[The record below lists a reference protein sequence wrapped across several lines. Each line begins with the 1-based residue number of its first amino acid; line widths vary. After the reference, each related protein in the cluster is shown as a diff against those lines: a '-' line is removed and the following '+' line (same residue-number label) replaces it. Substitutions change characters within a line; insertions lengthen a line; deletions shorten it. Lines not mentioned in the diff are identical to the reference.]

1 MSVAPGSERVARG
14 DRRLRIAFVAYRGNM
29 NSGGQ
34 GIYLW
39 FLAREMAR
47 MGHEVQVLVGP
58 PYPDPMP
65 WARVEELPNQ
75 QFWAKW
81 VLEQYDQIVPERDPF
96 QVLRPLDFYELAASR
111 IGFLPEPFAFSVRA
125 FRRMADLLRAGR
137 RFDIVHDVQ
146 CLGYGLLGLKAL
158 GLPVVTTVHHPL
170 TVDRRASFVRDE
182 TLGDAVGTMKF
193 YPIGM
198 QAFVARRLD
207 MVFTS
212 SEVSGRQ
219 IVKDFGVR
227 PERLRNV
234 RNGLDTELF
243 SPDPSE
249 RKSTSEILCVGRSTD
264 PNKGI
269 RTLIRSLTKLP
280 RHVTLTLVD
289 DDSPDNQVRAW
300 AREVGVLDRLRL
312 TGRVGSD
319 ELVRLYRRAAVVV
332 VPSRYE
338 GFGLPAVEAMAC
350 GTPVVASRAG
360 ALPEVMQLTEGGVL
374 AERDDPDSIARG
386 VRMLLENEETRAMM
400 AKRGRE
406 RVVETLSWPRVA
418 AATAD
423 VYAELALRGRPTS
436 TTTSDR
442 VGKRLASES
451 SPRSSANATGLGR

>member
-1 MSVAPGSERVARG
+1 MSDGRK
-14 DRRLRIAFVAYRGNM
+14 LRIAFIAYRGNM

-47 MGHEVQVLVGP
+47 MGHEVHVLVGP
-58 PYPDPMP
+58 PYPDEMP
-65 WARVEELPNQ
+65 WATVEQLPNE

-81 VLEQYDQIVPERDPF
+81 VLGQTDQIVPKERPW
-96 QVLRPLDFYELAASR
+96 QVLTPLNFYELAASR

-125 FRRMADLLRAGR
+125 FRRLSDLMRAGQ

-170 TVDRRASFVRDE
+170 TVDRRASFIRDE
-182 TLGDAVGTMKF
+182 TFQDAVGTMKF
-193 YPIGM
+193 YPIEM

-207 MVFTS
+207 TVFTS

-219 IVKDFGVR
+219 IVQDFGVR
-227 PERLRNV
+227 PDRLRNV
-234 RNGLDTELF
+234 RNGIDVELF
-243 SPDPSE
+243 SPDE
-249 RKSTSEILCVGRSTD
+249 RVAKRENSLLCVGRSTD

-269 RTLIRSLTKLP
+269 RTLIQSLAKLP
-280 RHVTLTLVD
+280 DAVTLTLVD
-289 DDSPDNQVRAW
+289 DNSPDNQVRAW

-312 TGRVGSD
+312 TGRVESA
-319 ELVRLYRRAAVVV
+319 ELIRLYREATVVV

-350 GTPVVASRAG
+350 GTPVVATRAG
-360 ALPEVMQLTEGGVL
+360 ALTEVMQLTEGGVL
-374 AERDDPDSIARG
+374 ADRDDPDSIAAG
-386 VRMLLENEETRAMM
+386 VRMLLESTEARASM

-406 RVVETLSWPRVA
+406 RVVETLSWPGVA
-418 AATAD
+418 AATAA
-423 VYAELALRGRPTS
+423 VYAEVVDRSRRGRPT
-436 TTTSDR
+436 TTMTSAS
-442 VGKRLASES
+442 VG
-451 SPRSSANATGLGR
+451 N

>member
-1 MSVAPGSERVARG
+1 MERP
-14 DRRLRIAFVAYRGNM
+14 LRIAYVAYRGNM

-47 MGHEVQVLVGP
+47 LGHEVSVFVGP

-65 WARVEELPNQ
+65 FAKRVERLPNH

-81 VLEQYDQIVPERDPF
+81 VLEQFDRIVPRENPLE
-96 QVLRPLDFYELAASR
+96 VLSPLHLYELAASR

-125 FRRMADLLRAGR
+125 FRELSRELRRGVGFDL
-137 RFDIVHDVQ
+137 VHDVQ
-146 CLGYGLLGLKAL
+146 CLGYGLLGLRAL

-182 TLGDAVGTMKF
+182 TLKDAIGTAKF

-207 MVFTS
+207 CVLTS
-212 SEVSGRQ
+212 SETSARQ
-219 IVKDFGVR
+219 IVQDFGVR

-243 SPDPSE
+243 RPDE
-249 RKSTSEILCVGRSTD
+249 RVPKREGELLCVGRSTD

-269 RTLIRSLTKLP
+269 RTLIRALARVREP
-280 RHVTLTLVD
+280 ARLTLVD
-289 DDSPDNQVRAW
+289 DDSPDNQVREW
-300 AREVGVLDRLRL
+300 AREAGVSERLRL
-312 TGRVGSD
+312 TGRVDVSRLI
-319 ELVRLYRRAAVVV
+319 ELYRRASVVV

-350 GTPVVASRAG
+350 GTPVVATRSG
-360 ALPEVMQLTEGGVL
+360 ALPEVLGLTGGGLGV
-374 AERDDPDSIARG
+374 ERDDPEALAAGIER
-386 VRMLLENEETRAMM
+386 LLGNAELRAML

-406 RVVETLSWPRVA
+406 NVVEKLSWPRVA
-418 AATAD
+418 ATTAGLYEE
-423 VYAELALRGRPTS
+423 VVGSVEARRRGRPTS
-436 TTTSDR
+436 TTTSAS
-442 VGKRLASES
+442 VGH
-451 SPRSSANATGLGR
+451 

>member
-1 MSVAPGSERVARG
+1 MSAGRK
-14 DRRLRIAFVAYRGNM
+14 LRIAFIAYRGNM

-47 MGHEVQVLVGP
+47 MGHDVHVLVGP
-58 PYPDPMP
+58 PYPDAMP
-65 WARVEELPNQ
+65 WATVEELPNE

-81 VLEQYDQIVPERDPF
+81 VLDQTDQIIPKDRPW
-96 QVLRPLDFYELAASR
+96 QVLAPLNFYELAASR

-125 FRRMADLLRAGR
+125 FRRLADLMRAGQQ
-137 RFDIVHDVQ
+137 FDIVHDVQ

-158 GLPVVTTVHHPL
+158 GLPVVATVHHPL
-170 TVDRRASFVRDE
+170 TVDRRASFIRDE
-182 TLGDAVGTMKF
+182 TLKDAIGTMKF

-207 MVFTS
+207 TVFTS

-219 IVKDFGVR
+219 IVQDFGVR
-227 PERLRNV
+227 PDRLRNV

-243 SPDPSE
+243 SPDPDIQK
-249 RKSTSEILCVGRSTD
+249 RKRSLLCVGRSTD

-269 RTLIRSLTKLP
+269 RTLIQSLARLP
-280 RHVTLTLVD
+280 EDVTLTLVD
-289 DDSPDNQVRAW
+289 DNSPDNQVRQW
-300 AREVGVLDRLRL
+300 AQEAGVRGRLHL
-312 TGRVGSD
+312 TGRVESS
-319 ELVRLYRRAAVVV
+319 ELIRLYREATVVV

-350 GTPVVASRAG
+350 GTPVVATRAG
-360 ALPEVMQLTEGGVL
+360 ALTEVMQLTEGGLL
-374 AERDDPDSIARG
+374 ADRDDPDSIAAG
-386 VRMLLENEETRAMM
+386 VRILLENTEARALM

-406 RVVETLSWPRVA
+406 RVVETLSWPGVA

-423 VYAELALRGRPTS
+423 VYAELVDRSRRGRPT
-436 TTTSDR
+436 TTIT
-442 VGKRLASES
+442 
-451 SPRSSANATGLGR
+451 SANVGN